1 MGVTSIILQK
11 KLNFKMPEYLT
22 FFRTGDIRTACFLRF
37 LCGYTAAVFPA
48 MFWDGS
54 IAASLFL
61 VHLYP
66 HPTGNRARGG
76 GRRPSPISPA
86 PIHYTHKREEMLFV
100 CCWGFFFFGGGVC
113 LVFAFVVYI
122 LQLDKIEDV
131 MCFKSEI

>member
-1 MGVTSIILQK
+1 
-11 KLNFKMPEYLT
+11 MPEYLT
-22 FFRTGDIRTACFLRF
+22 FFRTGDIRTACFLSF

-48 MFWDGS
+48 MFWGGS

-86 PIHYTHKREEMLFV
+86 SIHYTHKREEMLFV
-100 CCWGFFFFGGGVC
+100 VVGGFFLGGGGVC

-131 MCFKSEI
+131 KSEI